1 VSGETIGPGS
11 LKLVTASS
19 SDRALGS
26 RIQAAL
32 ERRVRPEDVRHIHGD
47 AFVVFTESET
57 ATIRDWLAPLL
68 RHGESVFVVEFE
80 RWSGRGGSIS
90 REWLL
95 RRGH

>member
-1 VSGETIGPGS
+1 MSGEAIGPGS

-19 SDRALGS
+19 SDSALGS
-26 RIQAAL
+26 RVQTAL
-32 ERRVRPEDVRHIHGD
+32 ERHVRPEDVRHIHDD
-47 AFVVFTESET
+47 AFVVFTESDA

-80 RWSGRGGSIS
+80 RWSGRGSSIS

-95 RRGH
+95 GRGH